1 LLAIL
6 KGINYKTKKGMV
18 MLQYIT
24 KAVSYIFI
32 FIIFYFVYRVM
43 VMIYLD
49 IKVMS
54 RKKSGLPESDAYLK
68 LINLR
73 SQFDFLIHESYN
85 IGEEETI
92 GRSRKNSIKIDD
104 PFLSQFHARIFKK
117 GNDYYIEDLGSTN
130 GTKLNGE
137 PLGDEAV
144 QLMDN
149 DKIEFGR
156 IAFLF
161 VMPYANK
168 D

>member
-1 LLAIL
+1 
-6 KGINYKTKKGMV
+6 
-18 MLQYIT
+18 
-24 KAVSYIFI
+24 
-32 FIIFYFVYRVM
+32 
-43 VMIYLD
+43 
-49 IKVMS
+49 
-54 RKKSGLPESDAYLK
+54 
-68 LINLR
+68 
-73 SQFDFLIHESYN
+73 ESYN

-92 GRSRKNSIKIDD
+92 GRSRKNTIKIDD

>member
-1 LLAIL
+1 
-6 KGINYKTKKGMV
+6 

-85 IGEEETI
+85 IGEE
-92 GRSRKNSIKIDD
+92 
-104 PFLSQFHARIFKK
+104 
-117 GNDYYIEDLGSTN
+117 
-130 GTKLNGE
+130 
-137 PLGDEAV
+137 
-144 QLMDN
+144 
-149 DKIEFGR
+149 
-156 IAFLF
+156 
-161 VMPYANK
+161 
-168 D
+168 